1 MADQPTKITTEA
13 DLLMNLLKEVNEIS
27 LDEAAKVLGIPPA
40 TLENWANFLEE
51 ERLLSVKYKFTTP
64 YLVYTKPGGGQK
76 PVQEKFEKPMPKEE
90 QEDYNKSVLKRTEEL
105 VQKVDTELK
114 HGDFSNVKASLP
126 ELLAKTK
133 SYQGTVQLPA
143 GQKEAT
149 AKQLGELDSLL
160 QKANYAAETGRYDE
174 ASRLYSRIHRDLKE
188 LIFSLKQVYS
198 DVERQ
203 KQRKEEASA
212 DIKVLL
218 DRAYSFIGQGN
229 VKDATRL
236 YAQLREMHQRMP
248 SDFARRKLEV
258 EKDLLKLNKDL
269 SNVID
274 RKSLEEMREGTKKL
288 VALIRVCEDANKK
301 GQVARAEEAY
311 YEMKKIFEQLPSGF
325 YRERKALEQKI
336 LTLFGN
342 LSKIRKDNLSREY
355 NSKSSKITAL
365 LAAIQEDVKA
375 GRIKDAIGKYHEAK
389 ATYDT
394 IPKAFVREK
403 LAIFER
409 LMPAHHSLA
418 QAYAEAAGRELK
430 EKSAQIIQLVR
441 RMQEESAR
449 GKIEDA
455 GSTYESLKRLH
466 ASLPEGFIA
475 EKIDLQNAIIR
486 SYEAVLSK
494 AGNYM
499 AADIHTKLVALDRK
513 VAEANR
519 YLRAGR
525 LELAEEMY
533 SEAASDYGR
542 LPQGYDY
549 QKSIARK
556 KVLELYRELM
566 LRTDHNI
573 LATHSSEV
581 NKMYH
586 EILKL
591 LIEAKHHMEA
601 KQFDLLE
608 PDYHKVRKVFNELP
622 LGFVQEKL
630 RLWESVAELAH
641 EVDFYRKVS
650 IWEKATGENALAEMH
665 RDIASLGE
673 KLSMSEARQLMEY
686 WEQRNAQAQAS
697 AQPKEPVA
705 KSVQPKPA
713 IAASH
718 LPVQSVALAAKPAS
732 IQTAPKTAIPQPA
745 LAQPA
750 IRTPVVAPAIIKP
763 IIAASPPPKAQ
774 AEVPSQFSKFPT
786 AAGMARPP
794 VRPVTAF
801 RANQATT
808 PRPIQPITIRAAS
821 PAANAAAQAIRPMT
835 RPAPGMPKP
844 APANTARP
852 ITATVQGIPRPGIF
866 HAQDI
871 QGKNAVLN
879 SGEQGMRELE
889 IKIRQLRRSAAPRIR
904 MPV

>member
-1 MADQPTKITTEA
+1 MADKPTKITTEA

-27 LDEAAKVLGIPPA
+27 LDEAAKVLGIPSA

-51 ERLLSVKYKFTTP
+51 EHLLSVKYKFTTP
-64 YLVYTKPGGGQK
+64 YLVYSEPGSSQK
-76 PVQEKFEKPMPKEE
+76 HVQEKFERPMPKEE
-90 QEDYNKSVLKRTEEL
+90 EEEDYNKSVLKRTEEL
-105 VQKVDTELK
+105 VQKVDTELRR
-114 HGDFSNVKASLP
+114 GDFSNVKASLP

-218 DRAYSFIGQGN
+218 DRAYASIGQGN
-229 VKDATRL
+229 VKDASRL
-236 YAQLREMHQRMP
+236 YAQLRELHQRMP

-258 EKDLLKLNKDL
+258 ERDLLKLNKDL

-274 RKSLEEMREGTKKL
+274 RKSLEEMREGTKKI

-301 GQVARAEEAY
+301 GQIARAEEAY
-311 YEMKKIFEQLPSGF
+311 YEMKKLFEQLPSGF

-336 LTLFGN
+336 LILFGN
-342 LSKIRKDNLSREY
+342 LSRIRKELLSREY
-355 NSKSSKITAL
+355 LAKSSKVHSL

-375 GRIKDAIGKYHEAK
+375 GRVKEAIDKYHEAK
-389 ATYDT
+389 ATYDS

-403 LAIFER
+403 LIIFDR
-409 LMPAHHSLA
+409 LMPAHHSLS

-430 EKSAQIIQLVR
+430 EKSAQIVQLIR
-441 RMQEESAR
+441 RMQDESAQ

-455 GSTYESLKRLH
+455 GSTYEGLKRLH

-494 AGNYM
+494 AGSYM
-499 AADIHTKLVALDRK
+499 AADIHSKLVALDRK
-513 VAEANR
+513 VAEAGR

-533 SEAASDYGR
+533 SEAASDYAR
-542 LPQGYDY
+542 LPQGFDY

-566 LRTDHNI
+566 LRTDHKI
-573 LATHSSEV
+573 LASTTSEV
-581 NKMYH
+581 NGMYH

-601 KQFDLLE
+601 RQFGLLE

-630 RLWESVAELAH
+630 RLWESVAELAR

-650 IWEKATGENALAEMH
+650 IWEKAAAEKAPGLAEMH

-673 KLSMSEARQLMEY
+673 KLSMSEARQLMEH
-686 WEQRNAQAQAS
+686 WEQRNARAQAS
-697 AQPKEPVA
+697 AQPRQSVA
-705 KSVQPKPA
+705 TSVQPKPA
-713 IAASH
+713 IAA
-718 LPVQSVALAAKPAS
+718 KPA
-732 IQTAPKTAIPQPA
+732 IVKPT
-745 LAQPA
+745 
-750 IRTPVVAPAIIKP
+750 P
-763 IIAASPPPKAQ
+763 IIAATASQLPKAP
-774 AEVPSQFSKFPT
+774 A

-794 VRPVTAF
+794 VSPVTAF
-801 RANQATT
+801 RQTPAAT
-808 PRPIQPITIRAAS
+808 PRPIQPITIRAVSPAANAAAQAIRPMTIRAVS

-835 RPAPGMPKP
+835 RPAAGMPKP

-866 HAQDI
+866 HAQNI